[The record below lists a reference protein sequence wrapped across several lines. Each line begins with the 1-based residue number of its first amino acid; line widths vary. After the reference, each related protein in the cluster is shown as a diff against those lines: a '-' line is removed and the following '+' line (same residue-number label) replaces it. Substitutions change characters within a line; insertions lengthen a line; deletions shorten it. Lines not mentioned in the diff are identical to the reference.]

1 MLMLTL
7 DGIALRVP
15 ITPDDTLYVREG
27 STPREC
33 YVQFDGQNAK
43 QYAGTVVPL
52 VEDINIPTKAFK
64 AKAMSSGNG
73 HQIKLIVPKKARKQR
88 VCKECQQPLTVKG
101 LTGVWFTMN
110 YHLACVPI

>member
-7 DGIALRVP
+7 DGIAMRVP
-15 ITPDDTLYVREG
+15 ITPNDTLYVREG

-52 VEDINIPTKAFK
+52 LEGIDIPTKAFK
-64 AKAMSSGNG
+64 AKAKSSGNG
-73 HQIKLIVPKKARKQR
+73 HQIKLIVSKKTRKQR
-88 VCKECQQPLTVKG
+88 VCKACQQPLNVDG
-101 LTGVWFTMN
+101 LTSIWSKMD